1 MLSLTIQ
8 NTGQERLQNYP
19 VAIAL
24 DETVF
29 DFTVAK
35 NGSGVA
41 MWDATSQQPMPAWLE
56 SYDAV
61 AGKALLW
68 VKVPELD
75 PQASQSLLLTAG
87 PAAGCAETSFD
98 GYSVFPFLAT
108 FMTSLPGRRTTGS
121 RSPILSSRG
130 RSTSA
135 DAA

>member
-1 MLSLTIQ
+1 VLSLTIQ
-8 NTGQERLQNYP
+8 NAGQERLQNYP

-41 MWDATSQQPMPAWLE
+41 MWDATSQQPMTAWLE

-75 PQASQSLLLTAG
+75 PQASQSLLLTAACG
-87 PAAGCAETSFD
+87 G
-98 GYSVFPFLAT
+98 L
-108 FMTSLPGRRTTGS
+108 R
-121 RSPILSSRG
+121 
-130 RSTSA
+130 
-135 DAA
+135 